1 MGAPPVVMSYCR
13 DVATTLRAILGESLS
28 GLYLHGS
35 GAMGGWVGE
44 LSDVDLL
51 AVSDQPLTVDE
62 KQAVASALTSSDLP
76 APGVGLEF
84 SLVCTESFE
93 PLTPTP
99 GFELHITTGVETK
112 VIDGAG
118 HPGDPDLVMHYA
130 LCRERGVAIL
140 GPRPHVIFPN
150 VPRPML
156 LQALA
161 AEVVWGLKQAPLR
174 YAVLNACRAWAFA
187 EGGRLLSKVEG
198 AEWALERGLEVD
210 AVHGALAVQRGEDAV
225 IDRGAAGRLVARAR
239 TALLGEPESMRA
251 NEFQ

>member
-1 MGAPPVVMSYCR
+1 MGAPPGLASSCGS
-13 DVATTLRAILGESLS
+13 VATTLRAVLGESLS

-35 GAMGGWVGE
+35 GAMGGWVAE

-51 AVSDQPLTVDE
+51 AVSDQPLSIDE
-62 KQAVASALTSSDLP
+62 KQAVASALTSPDLP

-84 SLVCTESFE
+84 SLVCTASFE

-99 GFELHITTGVETK
+99 GFELHITAGVDTK

-130 LCRERGVAIL
+130 VCRERGVAIL
-140 GPRPHVIFPN
+140 GPLPHEIFPE
-150 VPRPML
+150 VPRQML

-161 AEVVWGLKQAPLR
+161 DEIAWGLERTPLR

-187 EGGRLLSKVEG
+187 RKGRLLSKVEG
-198 AEWALERGLEVD
+198 GAWALGCGAEVD
-210 AVHGALAVQRGEDAV
+210 AVLSALAAQRGDAAA
-225 IDRGAAGRLVARAR
+225 IDRSAAERLVAQAR
-239 TALLGEPESMRA
+239 EALLL
-251 NEFQ
+251 EFASTNG